1 MLNQRFNK
9 TLAEIINSIIQKL
22 TTSRK
27 ISINGKPTLLNAAS
41 IGNITS
47 ILIETANNDVS
58 SRFWMEILEK
68 INLILVQ
75 TNSKVEYS
83 CSNCDCNCVN
93 AIMNKSMKNINKT
106 LSESKKE
113 FMEAFGIDLTSKIT
127 ELNETVIMK
136 WYMKYICDP
145 KWTYCNQESKMKWI
159 FIGIGSA
166 TGFILIILL
175 IFGYYVIW
183 QKRKQQPGNQIL
195 ILNNIIQNNESI
207 VVNSHGGGKR
217 NSTRNDYDWEQH
229 LDILPKFD
237 EEHITKGKL
246 IGA

>member
-1 MLNQRFNK
+1 
-9 TLAEIINSIIQKL
+9 
-22 TTSRK
+22 
-27 ISINGKPTLLNAAS
+27 
-41 IGNITS
+41 
-47 ILIETANNDVS
+47 
-58 SRFWMEILEK
+58 
-68 INLILVQ
+68 
-75 TNSKVEYS
+75 
-83 CSNCDCNCVN
+83 
-93 AIMNKSMKNINKT
+93 
-106 LSESKKE
+106 
-113 FMEAFGIDLTSKIT
+113 MEAFGIDLTSKIT

-246 IGA
+246 IGT

>member
-1 MLNQRFNK
+1 MINKFQITTNAFKINTYLFLLEGDYQWKNEIRDEIIGCFENVSVHGVPFIQSDEEHIDYEMLNQRFNK

-83 CSNCDCNCVN
+83 CSNCD
-93 AIMNKSMKNINKT
+93 
-106 LSESKKE
+106 
-113 FMEAFGIDLTSKIT
+113 
-127 ELNETVIMK
+127 
-136 WYMKYICDP
+136 
-145 KWTYCNQESKMKWI
+145 
-159 FIGIGSA
+159 
-166 TGFILIILL
+166 
-175 IFGYYVIW
+175 
-183 QKRKQQPGNQIL
+183 
-195 ILNNIIQNNESI
+195 
-207 VVNSHGGGKR
+207 
-217 NSTRNDYDWEQH
+217 
-229 LDILPKFD
+229 
-237 EEHITKGKL
+237 
-246 IGA
+246 